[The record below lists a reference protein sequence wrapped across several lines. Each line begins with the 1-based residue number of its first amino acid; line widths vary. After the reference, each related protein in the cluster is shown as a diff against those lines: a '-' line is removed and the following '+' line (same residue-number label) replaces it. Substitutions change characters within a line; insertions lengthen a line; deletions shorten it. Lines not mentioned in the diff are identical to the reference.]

1 MKIFMK
7 GYIYSISKLKKTQ
20 GFVSKPLKLT
30 PLKMQVIK
38 ITPFGEFFNPLYSAP
53 KTTTN
58 SLNKNAF
65 FLQSSLFW
73 KVLAAKLGGL

>member
-1 MKIFMK
+1 MKIFIK
-7 GYIYSISKLKKTQ
+7 AVYVYSIFKLKKPPR
-20 GFVSKPLKLT
+20 VT

-38 ITPFGEFFNPLYSAP
+38 ITLFCVFFNPLYSAP